1 MIFPWIMSPKIPNY
15 DFFRPPL
22 LYDLMNSMTNFGAEE
37 QTKIKDL
44 ARVSSH
50 QIFDFEYPLST
61 RVNKEDFETMI
72 LNHFIDRRIGFETYT
87 LFHIKL
93 ENKMNEIMPY
103 YNKIFDSFDDWNLFT
118 DGGNTTKDST
128 DNRQTSKQGSRQ
140 TSETTSNQSSSTTS
154 SQSSSTTSG
163 TTDKRKSD
171 MPQNNLTEIQNG
183 QYLTDY
189 EYDSIT
195 GTDSSTASGTNTGTA
210 STTESGTESTTESGT
225 DANAYHEIT
234 VTDVSNKIEVYEKF
248 LENRNKTMTMIFE
261 DLDSLFYG
269 LLN

>member
-1 MIFPWIMSPKIPNY
+1 MIFPWIMSPNLPNY

-37 QTKIKDL
+37 QTKIKEL

-50 QIFDFEYPLST
+50 QIFDFEYPLSNK
-61 RVNKEDFETMI
+61 VNKEDFETMI
-72 LNHFIDRRIGFETYT
+72 LNHFIDRRIAFETYT

-93 ENKMNEIMPY
+93 ATKMNEIMPY
-103 YNKIFDSFDDWNLFT
+103 YNKIFDSFDDWHLFT
-118 DGGNTTKDST
+118 DGGNVTKNST
-128 DNRQTSKQGSRQ
+128 DNRSTSRS
-140 TSETTSNQSSSTTS
+140 TS

-163 TTDKRKSD
+163 TSDRRKSD

-189 EYDSIT
+189 EYDSVS
-195 GTDSSTASGTNTGTA
+195 GSDSSSSSG
-210 STTESGTESTTESGT
+210 SESGSDS
-225 DANAYHEIT
+225 NAYHETT
-234 VTDVSNKIEVYEKF
+234 VTDVSNKIEVYERF

-261 DLDSLFYG
+261 ELESLFYG
-269 LLN
+269 LVN

>member
-1 MIFPWIMSPKIPNY
+1 MIFPWIMSPIIPNY

-44 ARVSSH
+44 ARVSSS
-50 QIFDFEYPLST
+50 QIFNFYYPLSNK
-61 RVNKEDFETMI
+61 VNKEDFETMI

-87 LFHIKL
+87 MFHIKL

-118 DGGNTTKDST
+118 DGGNITKDST
-128 DNRQTSKQGSRQ
+128 DNRQTTNQGSNTTSKQ
-140 TSETTSNQSSSTTS
+140 TSGNTST
-154 SQSSSTTSG
+154 QSSSTTSG
-163 TTDKRKSD
+163 TNDRRKSD

-189 EYDSIT
+189 EYDTISGSDSASSSGTSSGTESGTSTTTET
-195 GTDSSTASGTNTGTA
+195 GTDS
-210 STTESGTESTTESGT
+210 
-225 DANAYHEIT
+225 NAYHETT
-234 VTDVSNKIEVYEKF
+234 VTDVSNKIEVYERF
-248 LENRNKTMTMIFE
+248 LENRNKTMTMIFD
-261 DLDSLFYG
+261 DLESLFYG

>member
-1 MIFPWIMSPKIPNY
+1 MIFQWIMSPMIPNY

-22 LYDLMNSMTNFGAEE
+22 LYDLMNSMTNFGVEQ

-44 ARVSSH
+44 ARASSS
-50 QIFDFEYPLST
+50 QIFNFDYPLST
-61 RVNKEDFETMI
+61 NVDKEDFETMI

-87 LFHIKL
+87 MFHIKL
-93 ENKMNEIMPY
+93 ATKMNEIMPY

-118 DGGNTTKDST
+118 DGGNVTKNST

-140 TSETTSNQSSSTTS
+140 TSGSTS
-154 SQSSSTTSG
+154 SQSSSSTSA
-163 TTDKRKSD
+163 TSDRRKSD
-171 MPQNNLTEIQNG
+171 MPQDNLTEIQNG

-195 GTDSSTASGTNTGTA
+195 GTDSGTASGTNT
-210 STTESGTESTTESGT
+210 GTESTTESGT

-234 VTDVSNKIEVYEKF
+234 VTDVSNKIEVYERF
-248 LENRNKTMTMIFE
+248 IENRNKTMTMIFD
-261 DLDSLFYG
+261 DLESLFYG

>member
-1 MIFPWIMSPKIPNY
+1 MIFPWIMSPILPNY

-22 LYDLMNSMTNFGAEE
+22 LYDLMNSMTNFGADE

-44 ARVSSH
+44 ARASSS

-61 RVNKEDFETMI
+61 NVNKEDFETMI

-118 DGGNTTKDST
+118 DGGNITKNST

-140 TSETTSNQSSSTTS
+140 TSGTTS

-163 TTDKRKSD
+163 TSDRRKSD

-195 GTDSSTASGTNTGTA
+195 GTDSGTASGTNT
-210 STTESGTESTTESGT
+210 GTESTTESGT
-225 DANAYHEIT
+225 DANAYHETT
-234 VTDVSNKIEVYEKF
+234 VTDVSNKIEVYERF
-248 LENRNKTMTMIFE
+248 LENRNKTMTMIFD
-261 DLDSLFYG
+261 DLESLFYG

>member
-1 MIFPWIMSPKIPNY
+1 MLFPWTLTPSLPNY

-44 ARVSSH
+44 ARESSSK
-50 QIFDFEYPLST
+50 IFDFEYPLSNK
-61 RVNKEDFETMI
+61 VDKEDFETMI

-93 ENKMNEIMPY
+93 ETKMNEIMPY

-118 DGGNTTKDST
+118 DGGNITKNST
-128 DNRQTSKQGSRQ
+128 DNRATSR
-140 TSETTSNQSSSTTS
+140 TTSAQSSSS
-154 SQSSSTTSG
+154 TSG
-163 TTDKRKSD
+163 TSDRRKSD

-195 GTDSSTASGTNTGTA
+195 GSDSSSSSG
-210 STTESGTESTTESGT
+210 SESGT
-225 DANAYHEIT
+225 DANAYHET
-234 VTDVSNKIEVYEKF
+234 TETDVSNKIEVYEKF
-248 LENRNKTMTMIFE
+248 IENKNKTMTMIFE

>member
-1 MIFPWIMSPKIPNY
+1 MIFPWTLTPMIPNY

-22 LYDLMNSMTNFGAEE
+22 LYDLMNSMTNFGQEE

-44 ARVSSH
+44 SRVSSSK
-50 QIFDFEYPLST
+50 IFDFDYPLSNK
-61 RVNKEDFETMI
+61 VDKEDFETMI

-118 DGGNTTKDST
+118 DGGNMTKDST
-128 DNRQTSKQGSRQ
+128 DNRQTTNQGTKTTSKQSSGNS
-140 TSETTSNQSSSTTS
+140 SNQSSSTTS
-154 SQSSSTTSG
+154 GTS
-163 TTDKRKSD
+163 DRRKSD

-183 QYLTDY
+183 QYLTNY
-189 EYDSIT
+189 EYDTIS
-195 GTDSSTASGTNTGTA
+195 GSDSSTASGT
-210 STTESGTESTTESGT
+210 SSGTESGT
-225 DANAYHEIT
+225 DTTSENGTDSNAYHETT
-234 VTDVSNKIEVYEKF
+234 VTDVSNKIEVYERF
-248 LENRNKTMTMIFE
+248 LENRNKTMTMIFD
-261 DLDSLFYG
+261 DLESLFYG

>member
-1 MIFPWIMSPKIPNY
+1 MIFPWTMSPIIPNY

-44 ARVSSH
+44 ARVSSS
-50 QIFDFEYPLST
+50 QIFDFDYPLSNK
-61 RVNKEDFETMI
+61 VDKEDFETMI
-72 LNHFIDRRIGFETYT
+72 LNHFIDRRIAFETYT

-93 ENKMNEIMPY
+93 ETKMNEIMPY
-103 YNKIFDSFDDWNLFT
+103 YNKIFDSFDDWDLFT
-118 DGGNTTKDST
+118 DGGNVTKNST
-128 DNRQTSKQGSRQ
+128 DNRSTSR
-140 TSETTSNQSSSTTS
+140 TTS

-163 TTDKRKSD
+163 TSDRRKSD

-189 EYDSIT
+189 EYDSVS
-195 GTDSSTASGTNTGTA
+195 GSDSSSSSG
-210 STTESGTESTTESGT
+210 SESGT
-225 DANAYHEIT
+225 DANAYHETT
-234 VTDVSNKIEVYEKF
+234 VTDVSNKIEVYERF
-248 LENRNKTMTMIFE
+248 IENRNKTMTMIFDE
-261 DLDSLFYG
+261 LESLFYG

>member
-1 MIFPWIMSPKIPNY
+1 MIFPWIMSPIIPNY

-22 LYDLMNSMTNFGAEE
+22 LYDLMNSMTNFGAET
-37 QTKIKDL
+37 QTAIKDL
-44 ARVSSH
+44 ARASSS
-50 QIFDFEYPLST
+50 QIFNFDYPLST
-61 RVNKEDFETMI
+61 NVNKEDFETMI

-93 ENKMNEIMPY
+93 ETKMNEIMPY

-118 DGGNTTKDST
+118 DGGNMTKNST
-128 DNRQTSKQGSRQ
+128 DNRSTSRS
-140 TSETTSNQSSSTTS
+140 TS

-163 TTDKRKSD
+163 TSDRRKSD

-189 EYDSIT
+189 EYDSVS
-195 GTDSSTASGTNTGTA
+195 GSDSSSSSG
-210 STTESGTESTTESGT
+210 SESGT
-225 DANAYHEIT
+225 DANAYHETT

-248 LENRNKTMTMIFE
+248 LENRNKTMTMIFDE
-261 DLDSLFYG
+261 LESLFYG

>member
-1 MIFPWIMSPKIPNY
+1 MIFPWTMSPILPNY

-44 ARVSSH
+44 ARASSS
-50 QIFDFEYPLST
+50 QIFDFDYPLSNK
-61 RVNKEDFETMI
+61 VDKEDFETMI
-72 LNHFIDRRIGFETYT
+72 LNHFIDRRIAFETYT

-93 ENKMNEIMPY
+93 ETKMNEIMPY
-103 YNKIFDSFDDWNLFT
+103 YKKIFDSFDDWNLFT
-118 DGGNTTKDST
+118 DGGNVTKNST
-128 DNRQTSKQGSRQ
+128 DNRSTSRS
-140 TSETTSNQSSSTTS
+140 TS

-163 TTDKRKSD
+163 TSDRRKSD

-189 EYDSIT
+189 EYDSVS
-195 GTDSSTASGTNTGTA
+195 GSDSSSSSG
-210 STTESGTESTTESGT
+210 SESGT
-225 DANAYHEIT
+225 DANAYHETT
-234 VTDVSNKIEVYEKF
+234 VTDVSNKIEVYERF
-248 LENRNKTMTMIFE
+248 LENRNKTMTMIFD
-261 DLDSLFYG
+261 DLESLFYG

>member
-1 MIFPWIMSPKIPNY
+1 MIFPWIMSPIIPNY

-22 LYDLMNSMTNFGAEE
+22 LYDLMNSMTNFGAET
-37 QTKIKDL
+37 QTAIKDL
-44 ARVSSH
+44 ARASSS
-50 QIFDFEYPLST
+50 QIFNFDYPLST
-61 RVNKEDFETMI
+61 NVNKEDFETMI

-93 ENKMNEIMPY
+93 ETKMNEIMPY

-118 DGGNTTKDST
+118 DGGNMTKNST
-128 DNRQTSKQGSRQ
+128 DNRSTSR
-140 TSETTSNQSSSTTS
+140 SSS

-163 TTDKRKSD
+163 TSDRRKSD

-189 EYDSIT
+189 EYDSVS
-195 GTDSSTASGTNTGTA
+195 GSDSSSSSG
-210 STTESGTESTTESGT
+210 SESGT
-225 DANAYHEIT
+225 DANAYHETT

-248 LENRNKTMTMIFE
+248 LENRNKTMTMIFDE
-261 DLDSLFYG
+261 LESLFYG

>member
-1 MIFPWIMSPKIPNY
+1 MIFPWIMSPIIPNY

-44 ARVSSH
+44 ARASSS
-50 QIFDFEYPLST
+50 QIFDFDYPLSNK
-61 RVNKEDFETMI
+61 VNKEDFETMI
-72 LNHFIDRRIGFETYT
+72 LNNFIDRRIAFETYT

-93 ENKMNEIMPY
+93 ETKMNEIMPY

-118 DGGNTTKDST
+118 DGGNVTKNST
-128 DNRQTSKQGSRQ
+128 DNRSTSRS
-140 TSETTSNQSSSTTS
+140 TS

-163 TTDKRKSD
+163 TSDRRKSD
-171 MPQNNLTEIQNG
+171 MPQNNITEIQNG

-189 EYDSIT
+189 EYDSVS
-195 GTDSSTASGTNTGTA
+195 GSDSSSSSG
-210 STTESGTESTTESGT
+210 SESGT
-225 DANAYHEIT
+225 DANAYHETT
-234 VTDVSNKIEVYEKF
+234 VTDVSNKIEVYERF
-248 LENRNKTMTMIFE
+248 LENRNKTMTMIFN
-261 DLDSLFYG
+261 DLESLFYG